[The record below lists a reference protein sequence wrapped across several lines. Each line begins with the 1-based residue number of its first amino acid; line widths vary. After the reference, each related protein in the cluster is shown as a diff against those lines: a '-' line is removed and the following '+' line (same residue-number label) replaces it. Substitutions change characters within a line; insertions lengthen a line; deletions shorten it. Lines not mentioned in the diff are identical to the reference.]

1 MNKIND
7 IWNSFK
13 INDSGASS
21 RKLSAFW
28 AIVVISSYITY
39 KFTTP
44 ANVFEMVIVWLTFA
58 CICLGLVTI
67 PELLKDLVEL
77 KNGNKKAPI
86 SEGENSH

>member
-1 MNKIND
+1 MSKAND

-13 INDSGASS
+13 TNSEGSSG

-28 AIVVISSYITY
+28 AIVVVATFISY
-39 KFTTP
+39 KYTTS

-67 PELLKDLVEL
+67 PELLKDLTEL
-77 KNGNKKAPI
+77 KNGNKKAPTN
-86 SEGENSH
+86 EGENSH

>member
-1 MNKIND
+1 MSKLND
-7 IWNSFK
+7 LWNSFK
-13 INDSGASS
+13 TNSDGVSG

-28 AIVVISSYITY
+28 AIVVVATFISY
-39 KFTTP
+39 KYTTS

-77 KNGNKKAPI
+77 KNGSKKAP
-86 SEGENSH
+86 EQTEA

>member
-1 MNKIND
+1 MSKAND

-13 INDSGASS
+13 TTEGGASS

-67 PELLKDLVEL
+67 PELLKDLTEL
-77 KNGNKKAPI
+77 KNGNKKAPTN
-86 SEGENSH
+86 EGENSH

>member
-1 MNKIND
+1 MNKLND

-13 INDSGASS
+13 NNADGVSG

-28 AIVVISSYITY
+28 AIVVVATFISY
-39 KFTTP
+39 KYTTS

-67 PELLKDLVEL
+67 PELLKDLVQL
-77 KNGNKKAPI
+77 KNGNKPTDTPQ
-86 SEGENSH
+86 

>member
-1 MNKIND
+1 MSKVND

-13 INDSGASS
+13 INEVGASS

-28 AIVVISSYITY
+28 AIVVVATFISY
-39 KFTTP
+39 KYTSS

-67 PELLKDLVEL
+67 PELLKDLTEL
-77 KNGNKKAPI
+77 KNGSKKAPTN
-86 SEGENSH
+86 EGENSH